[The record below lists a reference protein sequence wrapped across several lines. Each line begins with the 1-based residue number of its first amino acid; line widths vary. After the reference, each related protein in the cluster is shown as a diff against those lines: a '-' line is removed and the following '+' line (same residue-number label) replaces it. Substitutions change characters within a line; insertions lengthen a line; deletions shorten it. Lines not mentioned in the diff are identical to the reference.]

1 VPDVFVVLDALPLTS
16 SGKIDRSALPAPDR
30 SLPGDEGPAP
40 PSTAEER
47 LLASI
52 WSEVLGVGPVGTH
65 DNLFD
70 LGGNSLLVFQITA
83 RAARAGYPI
92 TPRQLFEHP
101 TVAELARAAGPLL
114 RDSADASRRK
124 VAHG

>member
-114 RDSADASRRK
+114 RDSADPSRRK